1 VQDVAEDRLG
11 EVAQE
16 VVDQVVQQAADR
28 GADAVADEA
37 ERVRD
42 RREAR
47 AGLGGRGRYR
57 EEALKG
63 VGDDGCLR
71 VGERPATTGP
81 GVPITVRPD
90 CRNSGPSRPNFT
102 ETSRRVTRTS
112 RRPHGRGNSAV
123 KFS

>member
-1 VQDVAEDRLG
+1 VQDVAQDRLG
-11 EVAQE
+11 EVVQE

-28 GADAVADEA
+28 GADAVADEP

-42 RREAR
+42 RRKAS
-47 AGLGGRGRYR
+47 AGPGGRDRYR

-81 GVPITVRPD
+81 GVPITVRLT
-90 CRNSGPSRPNFT
+90 CRNSGSSRPNFT
-102 ETSRRVTRTS
+102 KISRPVTRTS
-112 RRPHGRGNSAV
+112 RRPHGRGNSTV
-123 KFS
+123 KFW

>member
-1 VQDVAEDRLG
+1 V
-11 EVAQE
+11 QE

-28 GADAVADEA
+28 GADAVTDEA

-42 RREAR
+42 RRKAR
-47 AGLGGRGRYR
+47 AGPGGRGRYR

-71 VGERPATTGP
+71 VGERPVTTGP
-81 GVPITVRPD
+81 GVPITVRLT

-102 ETSRRVTRTS
+102 KTSRAVTRTS
-112 RRPHGRGNSAV
+112 RRPHGRGNSTV
-123 KFS
+123 KVS